1 MNPRDEIRALLQSFQ
16 DGYFLRDLSQLDPFM
31 ELFTLD
37 AEVIGTN
44 GIKPGIDEWFIDRGS
59 ARELVEGDWLDWG
72 DLRLDLESMSIHY
85 QANVGWVAAAAT
97 VTKIIGTENYDS
109 YLEFVRKF
117 LDNSKLPAEQK
128 LHYILRGGTN
138 TIYELHRGEKFVWAL
153 RFTAVVIHEAE
164 GWKFAQMNFSF
175 PTIYFPDVRLME

>member
-16 DGYFLRDLSQLDPFM
+16 DGYIHRDLTQLDPFM

-97 VTKIIGTENYDS
+97 VTKIIGIENYDS

>member
-16 DGYFLRDLSQLDPFM
+16 DGYIHRDLSQLDPFM
-31 ELFTLD
+31 KLFTLD

-128 LHYILRGGTN
+128 LHYIIYCAVGRIPSMNCTVVKSLSGHYASQLSLYTKRRGGS
-138 TIYELHRGEKFVWAL
+138 LPR
-153 RFTAVVIHEAE
+153 
-164 GWKFAQMNFSF
+164 
-175 PTIYFPDVRLME
+175 